1 MTKSYHTFF
10 FLLYSIIMNSFIFFL
25 VTIFRQTL
33 SPSFLTD
40 SPLFSSL
47 SQTCSVLITLSADG
61 REKKNSTKRS
71 YSCSLLGV
79 GMWNGR
85 GCRRGRDVCS
95 FFSPTQNQRVL
106 KKSLTKCLAAG
117 RSLGRDQGRSHAD
130 VDAGACSAE
139 VLEYCWR

>member
-10 FLLYSIIMNSFIFFL
+10 FLLYSIIMNSFIFFQSQYSG
-25 VTIFRQTL
+25 RH
-33 SPSFLTD
+33 FLHRFLQI
-40 SPLFSSL
+40 PLFFLLFLKRVPCSSL
-47 SQTCSVLITLSADG
+47 HLQMDERRRTAPNGPIPAVFWGWGCGMGEDAGGAGMCVL
-61 REKKNSTKRS
+61 
-71 YSCSLLGV
+71 
-79 GMWNGR
+79 
-85 GCRRGRDVCS
+85 
-95 FFSPTQNQRVL
+95 FPPTQNQRVL